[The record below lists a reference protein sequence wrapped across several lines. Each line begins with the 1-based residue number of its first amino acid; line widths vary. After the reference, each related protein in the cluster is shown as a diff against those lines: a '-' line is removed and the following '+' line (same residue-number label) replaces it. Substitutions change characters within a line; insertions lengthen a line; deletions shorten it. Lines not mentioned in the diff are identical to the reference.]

1 MKNALIYYYNL
12 YSNDIRQVYGNY
24 KITSDNA
31 KYVLYNCEMYANN
44 INFVYY
50 ISNYLLNRGIKV
62 HQIILNNNKQIIT
75 FINNIPYV
83 LMKVFVD
90 DDYVTI
96 NDILKFSNI
105 IVEENENITLHKWS
119 ALWTNK
125 IDYMEYQISQ
135 FGKKYPIIRSSFSYF
150 VGLAEN
156 SIMLSKTF
164 ENKMTFNDISHRRI
178 KKKDKL
184 FDLYNP
190 FNLIIDL
197 KVRDICEFFKNR
209 FFTDNDI
216 YDEIIYFL
224 SFSNYNSN
232 ELIAFFTRLMYP
244 SYYFDMYE
252 SIINND
258 TNEKNLLLIIDKA
271 EEYEELLKKV
281 YKYIRIRVSIPDI
294 EWLID
299 N

>member
-24 KITSDNA
+24 KINHDGE
-31 KYVLYNCEMYANN
+31 KYILFNCDIYVNN
-44 INFVYY
+44 INFIYY
-50 ISNYLLNRGIKV
+50 ISNYLLNRGINV

-75 FINNIPYV
+75 FINDIPYV
-83 LMKVFVD
+83 LMKIFVE

-96 NDILKFSNI
+96 DDIKRFSNI
-105 IVEENENITLHKWS
+105 LVEENDNIKFHKWS
-119 ALWTNK
+119 DLWVNK

-150 VGLAEN
+150 AGLAEN
-156 SIMLSKTF
+156 SIMLAKNVESRIL
-164 ENKMTFNDISHRRI
+164 FNTISHRRI

-190 FNLIIDL
+190 FNLIIDS
-197 KVRDICEFFKNR
+197 KVRDICEFFKSR
-209 FFTDNDI
+209 FLTDNDI

-224 SFSNYNSN
+224 SYSNYNSN
-232 ELIAFFTRLMYP
+232 ELLAFLARFMYP

-252 SIINND
+252 NIINND
-258 TNEKNLLLIIDKA
+258 VDEKNMLLIIDKA
-271 EEYEELLKKV
+271 DEYEILIKKI
-281 YKYIRIRVSIPDI
+281 YNYIRIRVNVPEID
-294 EWLID
+294 WLID
-299 N
+299 